1 MFNFLEEF
9 WLRYGVEGKNNM
21 EIGRKIKYIKKQI
34 TPTLIINFELFFVL
48 IERFL
53 IQVIGMPS
61 AIIYVIDLLNLW
73 LIVWLWKDRE
83 KCKQYFGLLKIYLGI
98 ILVLVIT
105 GCVYYGEWGGNVAST
120 AIEIRNIVRFPIF
133 F

>member
-1 MFNFLEEF
+1 
-9 WLRYGVEGKNNM
+9 M
-21 EIGRKIKYIKKQI
+21 EIVKKFKKIIKNT
-34 TPTLIINFELFFVL
+34 TPTTIIKTNLIFAL

-53 IQVIGMPS
+53 VQVIGMPS
-61 AIIYVIDLLNLW
+61 AIIYVIDFLNLW

-133 F
+133 FLACVIFLNNKEV

>member
-1 MFNFLEEF
+1 
-9 WLRYGVEGKNNM
+9 M
-21 EIGRKIKYIKKQI
+21 EIVKKFKKIIKNT
-34 TPTLIINFELFFVL
+34 TPTTIIKTNLIFAL

-53 IQVIGMPS
+53 VQVIGMPS

-120 AIEIRNIVRFPIF
+120 AIEIRNIDIKLQLH
-133 F
+133 

>member
-1 MFNFLEEF
+1 
-9 WLRYGVEGKNNM
+9 M
-21 EIGRKIKYIKKQI
+21 EIVKKFKKIIKNT
-34 TPTLIINFELFFVL
+34 TPTTIIKTNLIFAL

-53 IQVIGMPS
+53 VQVIGMPS
-61 AIIYVIDLLNLW
+61 AIIYVIDFLNLW

-133 F
+133 FLACVIFLNNKEVKKIYKV